1 MNINKPTKILI
12 ADDDNDIRQ
21 ILEILFTGE
30 GYDVVT
36 AKDGNEAIILA
47 DDTIDLIILDVNMP
61 GKSGFIASSEIRKK
75 SFVPI
80 LFLTAYSQESDK
92 TMGYSA
98 GADDYI
104 TKPFSNSE
112 LLLKVKALLRRYQV
126 YQPQV
131 KTASSKI
138 ELNRLTINLETE
150 EVFVDK
156 EIVFLTHTEYKI
168 LELLVTNRKKI
179 FSIDHIYS
187 VIWNDDVVGDSA
199 VMVHIKNLRKKIE
212 ADTRNPKYIKTA
224 WGKGYYID

>member
-1 MNINKPTKILI
+1 MNKQTRLLI

-30 GYDVVT
+30 GYEVI
-36 AKDGNEAIILA
+36 EARNGVEAVELT
-47 DDTIDLIILDVNMP
+47 DSSIDLIILDVNMP

-75 SFVPI
+75 TLAPI

-98 GADDYI
+98 GGDDYI

-126 YQPQV
+126 YQPHPKSIV
-131 KTASSKI
+131 SKI
-138 ELNRLTINLETE
+138 ELNGLTVDTQTE
-150 EVFVDK
+150 EVWLNK
-156 EIVFLTHTEYKI
+156 TLISLTHTEYKI
-168 LELLVTNRKKI
+168 LELLITNRKKI

-212 ADTRNPKYIKTA
+212 TDTRNPKHIKTA

>member
-1 MNINKPTKILI
+1 MNKQTRLLI

-30 GYDVVT
+30 GYEVI
-36 AKDGNEAIILA
+36 EARNGVEAVELT
-47 DDTIDLIILDVNMP
+47 DSSIDLIILDVNMP

-75 SFVPI
+75 TLAPI

-98 GADDYI
+98 GGDDYI

-126 YQPQV
+126 YQPHPKSIV
-131 KTASSKI
+131 SKI
-138 ELNRLTINLETE
+138 ELNGLTVDTQTE
-150 EVFVDK
+150 EVWLNK
-156 EIVFLTHTEYKI
+156 TLISLTHTEYKI
-168 LELLVTNRKKI
+168 LELLITNRKKI

-187 VIWNDDVVGDSA
+187 AIWNDDVVGDSA

-212 ADTRNPKYIKTA
+212 TDTRNPKHIKTA

>member
-1 MNINKPTKILI
+1 MNKQTRLLI

-30 GYDVVT
+30 GYEVI
-36 AKDGNEAIILA
+36 EARNGVEAVELT
-47 DDTIDLIILDVNMP
+47 DSSIDLIILDVNMP

-75 SFVPI
+75 TLAPI

-98 GADDYI
+98 GGDDYI
-104 TKPFSNSE
+104 TKPFFNSE

-126 YQPQV
+126 YQPHP
-131 KTASSKI
+131 KSIISKI
-138 ELNRLTINLETE
+138 ELNGLTVDTQTE
-150 EVFVDK
+150 EVWLDK
-156 EIVFLTHTEYKI
+156 TLISLTHTEYKI
-168 LELLVTNRKKI
+168 LELLITNRKKI

-212 ADTRNPKYIKTA
+212 TDTRNPKHIKTA

>member
-1 MNINKPTKILI
+1 MNKQTRLLI

-30 GYDVVT
+30 GYEVI
-36 AKDGNEAIILA
+36 EARNGVEAVELT
-47 DDTIDLIILDVNMP
+47 DSSIDLIILDVNMP

-75 SFVPI
+75 TLAPI

-98 GADDYI
+98 GGDDYI

-126 YQPQV
+126 YQPHPKSIV
-131 KTASSKI
+131 SKI
-138 ELNRLTINLETE
+138 ELNGLTVDTQTE
-150 EVFVDK
+150 EVWLNK
-156 EIVFLTHTEYKI
+156 TLISLTHTEYKI
-168 LELLVTNRKKI
+168 LELLITNRKKI

-187 VIWNDDVVGDSA
+187 VIWNDDVVGYSA

-212 ADTRNPKYIKTA
+212 TDTRNPKHIKTA

>member
-1 MNINKPTKILI
+1 
-12 ADDDNDIRQ
+12 
-21 ILEILFTGE
+21 
-30 GYDVVT
+30 
-36 AKDGNEAIILA
+36 
-47 DDTIDLIILDVNMP
+47 MP

-75 SFVPI
+75 TLAPI

-98 GADDYI
+98 GGDDYI

-112 LLLKVKALLRRYQV
+112 LLLKVKALLRRYQI
-126 YQPQV
+126 YQPHPKSIV
-131 KTASSKI
+131 SKI
-138 ELNRLTINLETE
+138 ELNGLTVDTQTE
-150 EVFVDK
+150 EVWLNK
-156 EIVFLTHTEYKI
+156 TLISLTHTEYKI
-168 LELLVTNRKKI
+168 LELLITNRKKI

-212 ADTRNPKYIKTA
+212 TDTRNPKHIKTA

>member
-1 MNINKPTKILI
+1 MNKQTKLLI

-30 GYDVVT
+30 GYEVIE
-36 AKDGNEAIILA
+36 AKDGLEAVTLT
-47 DDTIDLIILDVNMP
+47 DSSIDLIILDVNMP

-75 SFVPI
+75 SLAPI

-112 LLLKVKALLRRYQV
+112 LLLKVKALLRRYQI

-131 KTASSKI
+131 KSASSKI
-138 ELNRLTINLETE
+138 ELNGLTVDIETE
-150 EVFVDK
+150 EVWVDK
-156 EIVFLTHTEYKI
+156 NLISLTHTEYKI
-168 LELLVTNRKKI
+168 LELLITNRKKI
-179 FSIDHIYS
+179 FSIDHIYN
-187 VIWNDDVVGDSA
+187 VIWNDDIVGDSA

>member
-1 MNINKPTKILI
+1 MNKQTRLLI

-30 GYDVVT
+30 GYEVI
-36 AKDGNEAIILA
+36 EARNGVEAVELT
-47 DDTIDLIILDVNMP
+47 DSSIDLIILDVNMP

-75 SFVPI
+75 TLAPI

-98 GADDYI
+98 GGDDYI

-126 YQPQV
+126 YQPHPKSIV
-131 KTASSKI
+131 SKI
-138 ELNRLTINLETE
+138 ELNGLTVDTQTE
-150 EVFVDK
+150 EVWLNK
-156 EIVFLTHTEYKI
+156 TLISLTHTEYKI
-168 LELLVTNRKKI
+168 LELLITNRKKI

-212 ADTRNPKYIKTA
+212 TDTRNPNHIKTA